1 MVDMLSIMVYIYDKR
16 NGMDMIMGCWLY
28 VV

>member
-1 MVDMLSIMVYIYDKR
+1 MVDMLSIMVYIYDKLYK
-16 NGMDMIMGCWLY
+16 MDYVMGCWLY

>member
-1 MVDMLSIMVYIYDKR
+1 MVIMISYMSYIYDKR
-16 NGMDMIMGCWLY
+16 NGMDDVMGCWLY